1 MGFFRYLTEDVL
13 KIKIVKNDNDFEGL
27 PITDDKQDIT
37 VQQIEDVEGGSV
49 LDGEAIAKFRT
60 LSSDRNEKYV
70 AYENMLSDATIAA
83 AIEMYADDATQYEPR
98 TGKVIWAESDDSD
111 IAEAANRLIDVLQLN
126 AKAWRHIYSLCT
138 YGDLYLRIYRKGDC
152 ADYEDLLN
160 VTPGV
165 IRTKVQD
172 PSRPMEEYVEYVED
186 PASIYD
192 LQIKDKTCGFVRLKT
207 DTTTSNTDNFLYNG
221 ITINQVNI
229 DNIDFYDRRSF
240 VHISLSESISRN
252 PELLGIVNN
261 KENTTKVYKIKTGKS
276 ILADA
281 YEPAQT
287 VKLLEDSLLLSRLT
301 KSALIRLLQIEVGDM
316 PKPEVESLLRRVKNM
331 IEQKIALN
339 KNNGE
344 ARSYNSPGPM
354 ENIVYFPTKDGK
366 GAITLNNLGGDVNI
380 KDIADVDY
388 FNNKLLSALKTP
400 KQFLNYDSPEGLG
413 NGTSLTKIS
422 SRYAHTVM
430 RVQNAYK
437 YGITTLLN
445 LFFLDKDLDYINKFT
460 IKMVSPATIED
471 VERDELMSS
480 HITQCRDISD
490 LADDVVTEEGRV
502 EIKKTL
508 FSSHLGLPDIADI
521 IEQYNIA
528 TPTGEDEFGMEDDFS
543 DDYEG
548 PSGDSS
554 RPSFN
559 LEPPGSSFES
569 ETEFTE
575 PGGFEAPT
583 DFGSEPIEPPESTGG
598 MTPEA

>member
-1 MGFFRYLTEDVL
+1 MGIFRYLTEDVL
-13 KIKIVKNDNDFEGL
+13 KIKIVKNNNDFEGI
-27 PITDDKQDIT
+27 PITGDSQDIT
-37 VQQIEDVEGGSV
+37 VQQIEDVDGGSI

-60 LSSDRNEKYV
+60 LSSDRSEKYV
-70 AYENMLSDATIAA
+70 AYENMLNDATIAA
-83 AIEMYADDATQYEPR
+83 AIEMYADDSTQYNSR
-98 TGKVIWAESDDSD
+98 TGKVIWAESEDSD
-111 IAEAANRLIDVLQLN
+111 IADAANRLIDVLQLN
-126 AKAWRHIYSLCT
+126 EKAWRHIYSLCT
-138 YGDLYLRIYRKGDC
+138 YGDLYLRIYRQGDC

-160 VTPGV
+160 VTSGI

-172 PSRPMEEYVEYVED
+172 TSRPMEEYVEYVED

-192 LQIKDKTCGFVRLKT
+192 LQIKDKTCGFVRIKT
-207 DTTTSNTDNFLYNG
+207 DNNSTSNTDNFLYNG

-252 PELLGIVNN
+252 PELLGITNS
-261 KENTTKVYKIKTGKS
+261 KENSTKVYKIKTGKS

-344 ARSYNSPGPM
+344 VRSYNSPGPM
-354 ENIVYFPTKDGK
+354 ENIVYFPTKNGK

-380 KDIADVDY
+380 KDIADIDY

-480 HITQCRDISD
+480 HISQCRDISD
-490 LADDVVTEEGRV
+490 LADDVLSEEGRV
-502 EIKKTL
+502 EVKKTL
-508 FSSHLGLPDIADI
+508 FSSYLGLPEIADI
-521 IEQYNIA
+521 IEEYNNVA
-528 TPTGEDEFGMEDDFS
+528 PGEGEVEYGPDDDFDS
-543 DDYEG
+543 DFESH
-548 PSGDSS
+548 SGGGS
-554 RPSFN
+554 RPSMDFG
-559 LEPPGSSFES
+559 PPGGDFES
-569 ETEFTE
+569 DIEFET
-575 PGGFEAPT
+575 PGGGMEEPT
-583 DFGSEPIEPPESTGG
+583 DFETSTPEPPTI
-598 MTPEA
+598 TPEA

>member
-13 KIKIVKNDNDFEGL
+13 KIKIVKNNNDFDGL

-37 VQQIEDVEGGSV
+37 TQQIEDVDGGSI

-60 LSSDRNEKYV
+60 LSSNRSEKYI

-83 AIEMYADDATQYEPR
+83 AIEMYADDSTQYDAR

-111 IAEAANRLIDVLQLN
+111 IAQAANRLIDVLQLN
-126 AKAWRHIYSLCT
+126 EKAWKHIYSLCT
-138 YGDLYLRIYRKGDC
+138 YGDLYLRIYREGDC

-192 LQIKDKTCGFVRLKT
+192 LQIKDKTCGFVRIKT
-207 DTTTSNTDNFLYNG
+207 NNASTNNLDNFLYNG

-261 KENTTKVYKIKTGKS
+261 AENATKVYKIKTGKS

-344 ARSYNSPGPM
+344 VRSYNSPGPM
-354 ENIVYFPTKDGK
+354 ENIVYFPTKNGK

-380 KDIADVDY
+380 KDIADIDY

-480 HITQCRDISD
+480 HISQCRDISD
-490 LADDVVTEEGRV
+490 LADDVVTDEGRV

-508 FSSHLGLPDIADI
+508 FGSYLGLPNIADI
-521 IEQYNIA
+521 IEQYSNA
-528 TPTGEDEFGMEDDFS
+528 APEGEDEFGMEDDFS
-543 DDYEG
+543 DGYEG
-548 PSGDSS
+548 PSGGSS
-554 RPSFN
+554 RPPMDFGPS
-559 LEPPGSSFES
+559 EGSFES
-569 ETEFTE
+569 STEFEEPTDLGE
-575 PGGFEAPT
+575 PGGFEPT
-583 DFGSEPIEPPESTGG
+583 EPSEPTI
-598 MTPEA
+598 TPEA